1 MDTIFDHNAPAA
13 PEPPVT
19 PTPETQPAP
28 EAQTAQTAQ
37 TTTAPQPPQKVRRV
51 GTWSFGMVLIAAG
64 ALLLAAVLVPGFDP
78 TPVARFAPA
87 ILIVLGIEVLV
98 YAARPNV
105 KIKYDF
111 LSMFACAFILL
122 AVGGASLVPY
132 LWNVYGP
139 AADARLE
146 RLSTRI
152 EDAVYTTIQAEP
164 ALKGVISYSDCYF
177 YRDGVILDPA
187 IAASESIDDLP
198 RGARAYFTL
207 APAYPDAEAFAA
219 DCQRILVACADL
231 PIEDYQFSNHVEP
244 DGNVLA
250 PEFHLSTDGRWLRDA
265 DLTTVAN
272 NVSTEWYV
280 GDSWFSSKA
289 EAEDYLAHSQAEE
302 EEGMDEQYT
311 YGYND
316 GYIAGY
322 NTAMNGDEF
331 DPAPEAAPEEE
342 PAPIDETPREVG

>member
-19 PTPETQPAP
+19 PAPETQAAP
-28 EAQTAQTAQ
+28 EARTAQ
-37 TTTAPQPPQKVRRV
+37 TTAPQSAPQPPQRVRRV

-87 ILIVLGIEVLV
+87 ILIVLGIEVLI

-139 AADARLE
+139 AADARLD
-146 RLSTRI
+146 RLSAQI

-177 YRDGVILDPA
+177 YRDGVALDPA
-187 IAASESIDDLP
+187 ISAAETIDDLP
-198 RGARAYFTL
+198 CGARAYFTL

-219 DCQRILVACADL
+219 DCQRILIACRDL

-244 DGNVLA
+244 DGDVLA

-265 DLTTVAN
+265 DLATVAN

-280 GDSWFSSKA
+280 GDSWFSSRA
-289 EAEDYLAHSQAEE
+289 EAEAYLDRSQAEE
-302 EEGMDEQYT
+302 EEGTDQQYT

-316 GYIAGY
+316 GYVAGY
-322 NTAMNGDEF
+322 NTALNGGDF
-331 DPAPEAAPEEE
+331 DPAPGDG
-342 PAPIDETPREVG
+342 PAPIAEVEGSTPREVG